1 MSAPSQADIRNLSR
15 FRYAIRK
22 FLRFSDEAARKAGLT
37 PQQHQLLLGVAGFS
51 SKGWATIGEL
61 AEFLQLRHHSVVG
74 LVDRAEAMGLVRRT
88 VNDSDRR
95 EVHVSL
101 TGDGLRKLRALTE
114 LHRKELYTMRRGVN
128 LPLLEGGQLRR
139 EVGKARTAGRRTTRA
154 S

>member
-1 MSAPSQADIRNLSR
+1 MTGSAQADIRNLAR

-22 FLRFSDEAARKAGLT
+22 FLRSSDEAARKAGLT
-37 PQQHQLLLGVAGFS
+37 PQQHQVLLGIAGFT
-51 SKGWATIGEL
+51 SKGSATIGEL

-74 LVDRAEAMGLVRRT
+74 LVDRAEAMGLVRRA

-101 TGDGLRKLRALTE
+101 TSDGLRKLRTLTE

-128 LPLLEGGQLRR
+128 LPHLESAPTRR
-139 EVGKARTAGRRTTRA
+139 EVGKGRAAGRRTTRG